1 MQFLADVELLCEDC
15 KGTRYKP
22 EILAV
27 RYHGKNIHDVLNM
40 TVKEAL
46 GFFTGVPKLVDKLRV
61 LEEVGLGYL
70 RLGQSATTL
79 SGGEAQRMKLAAH
92 LQPHAHAT
100 ACARIPTAPRSSASR
115 TCSTSSTSRPPGLH
129 FDDVSKL
136 LAAFKKLIDAGGSI
150 VVIEHN
156 LDVIKVADWVIDLGP
171 EGGERGGEVVA
182 IGTPEEIAANRALL
196 HRAMAAQGAA
206 AASGGAVKPGRA
218 LRAGA
223 ATLLLALAELAPVA
237 SALLFAQKSAA
248 HKAPEPEAAA
258 VRARRERNGPAAVVR
273 GGDDS
278 AQAGGGRRKGCAGVV
293 RSRLRDA
300 RREELCRGD
309 SGVPR
314 RGGGPAG

>member
-1 MQFLADVELLCEDC
+1 
-15 KGTRYKP
+15 
-22 EILAV
+22 V

-92 LQPHAHAT
+92 LQPQGRDSLRKNPDGTSIKRKSHMLY
-100 ACARIPTAPRSSASR
+100 IFDEPT
-115 TCSTSSTSRPPGLH
+115 TGLH

-182 IGTPEEIAANRALL
+182 VGTPEEIAACKRSYTGQWLRKVL
-196 HRAMAAQGAA
+196 PQQVTAQ
-206 AASGGAVKPGRA
+206 
-218 LRAGA
+218 
-223 ATLLLALAELAPVA
+223 
-237 SALLFAQKSAA
+237 
-248 HKAPEPEAAA
+248 
-258 VRARRERNGPAAVVR
+258 
-273 GGDDS
+273 
-278 AQAGGGRRKGCAGVV
+278 
-293 RSRLRDA
+293 
-300 RREELCRGD
+300 
-309 SGVPR
+309 
-314 RGGGPAG
+314 